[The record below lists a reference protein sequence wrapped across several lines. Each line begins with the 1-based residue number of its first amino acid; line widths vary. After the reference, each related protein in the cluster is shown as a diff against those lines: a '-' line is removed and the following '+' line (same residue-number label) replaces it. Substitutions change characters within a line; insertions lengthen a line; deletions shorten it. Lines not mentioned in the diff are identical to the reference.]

1 MAESGK
7 QTKARTKQP
16 ENGVKKFHKN
26 WKKGVCVREDDIQV
40 VEFWCGQQQLVGQ
53 LGFRMTVGDFLED
66 LALCSSTS

>member
-1 MAESGK
+1 MK
-7 QTKARTKQP
+7 
-16 ENGVKKFHKN
+16 EN
-26 WKKGVCVREDDIQV
+26 DLQV